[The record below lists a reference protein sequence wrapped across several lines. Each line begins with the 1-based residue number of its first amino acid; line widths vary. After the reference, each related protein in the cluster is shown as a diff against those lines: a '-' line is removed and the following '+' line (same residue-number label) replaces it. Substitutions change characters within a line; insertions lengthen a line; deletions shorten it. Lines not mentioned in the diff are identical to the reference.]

1 MDGIPII
8 SRFFSASAAVLG
20 WVILLPMCSSAGA
33 AESYSEAAVKA
44 AYLYRFAGYIDWPEQ
59 GSVNDPFVIE
69 VLGSPGIA
77 RELRRLLPNHLIHNR
92 MAQVHEVTSS
102 RDFGPAQIA
111 YVGPG
116 HADLLRTLTPA
127 AGRPSILIVTDEEE
141 GLTTGGTLNFLT
153 IDRNVRFEV
162 SMTAADRWG
171 LKISSELLGVAIRV
185 QGSGRQT
192 NVNCLRLQIS
202 DAFGGPCE
210 VRTASQLSRR
220 RLPVARLRR

>member
-1 MDGIPII
+1 MDAGHII
-8 SRFFSASAAVLG
+8 SRTLAAGAAVLG
-20 WVILLPMCSSAGA
+20 LAILSPLNFSTA
-33 AESYSEAAVKA
+33 AESYSEDAVKA
-44 AYLYRFAGYIDWPEQ
+44 AYLYRFAGYIDWPGQ
-59 GSVNDPFVIE
+59 GSVNDAFVIE

-77 RELRRLLPNHLIHNR
+77 RELRRLLANHRIHNR
-92 MAQVHEVTSS
+92 LAEVHEVTSS

-116 HADLLRTLTPA
+116 HADLLRTLAPA
-127 AGRPSILIVTDEEE
+127 ADRPSILLVTDEEG

-171 LKISSELLGVAIRV
+171 LKISSELLGVAVRV

-192 NVNCLRLQIS
+192 NVNCLWLQIS
-202 DAFGGPCE
+202 EIFDVPCE
-210 VRTASQLSRR
+210 ARTAYQLSRR
-220 RLPVARLRR
+220 PLPAAHLRE